1 MVRKI
6 GGPKGRYLFL
16 AGSARERR
24 EFSRHLGARGQ
35 VRIESQRGPDLG
47 KRLSQAF
54 RALLERHSS
63 VVILGVDTPTLPGRT
78 IRRAFGELRI
88 RDAVLGPC
96 PDGGF
101 YLIGL
106 TSIPS
111 RLFQGIRLGTRYAF
125 RDMFRNFENCGL
137 SCGVLEGWPDVDR
150 AEDLRVLERELS
162 RSAAS
167 RRRAPST
174 LRLLRGWGEV
184 RIQSGKSLETQ
195 PPPRTSSPL

>member
-6 GGPKGRYLFL
+6 SGPKGRYLFL

-24 EFSRHLGARGQ
+24 EFSRHLGASGQ

-63 VVILGVDTPTLPGRT
+63 VVILGVDTPTLPRRT

-106 TSIPS
+106 TSNPF
-111 RLFQGIRLGTRYAF
+111 RLFQGIRWG
-125 RDMFRNFENCGL
+125 D
-137 SCGVLEGWPDVDR
+137 
-150 AEDLRVLERELS
+150 
-162 RSAAS
+162 
-167 RRRAPST
+167 T
-174 LRLLRGWGEV
+174 LRL
-184 RIQSGKSLETQ
+184 SGYVSE
-195 PPPRTSSPL
+195 P